1 VATPPV
7 SAPALS
13 TERLVLRTW
22 RPSDHAPFA
31 ALNADPEV
39 MEHFPAA
46 LTRDESD
53 ALIARIEAGF
63 AQHPFGLWAT
73 EVVETG
79 EFIGFVGLAVP
90 NFDAPFMPTVEVGWR
105 LARGA
110 WGHGYASEAAR
121 EALRYA
127 FDDVGLDEVVS
138 FTSVSNLRSQ
148 RVMQR
153 IGLHHDQDFDHPR
166 IPEGHRLHRHV
177 LYRITRD
184 EWKQQAARP
193 A

>member
-1 VATPPV
+1 M
-7 SAPALS
+7 SAPALA
-13 TERLVLRTW
+13 TERLLLRAW
-22 RPSDHAPFA
+22 HPSDHAPFA

-39 MEHFPAA
+39 MEHFPAT

-53 ALIARIEAGF
+53 ALVARIVAGF

-105 LARGA
+105 LARAA

-121 EALRYA
+121 EALRYG

-166 IPEGHRLHRHV
+166 IPEGHRIRRHV
-177 LYRITRD
+177 LYRITRE
-184 EWKQQAARP
+184 EWKQRAARP
-193 A
+193 G